1 MAKQK
6 RLSSVP
12 SGAIDTLNAVYV
24 TNYEITDEPIQER
37 SYRRLPNHVKDVIE
51 RLHYDSQTKPRKA
64 IPEIRAMLKKY
75 PQIPQ
80 LYNYLTVAYAKIGEV
95 DKAEA
100 VTRANIR
107 KNPDYLFARLNYA
120 EFCLRRKEYEKIPEI
135 FEQKYDLQLLY
146 PKRKRFHISEVVNF
160 MGLMG
165 VYFYEIGE
173 KGVAE
178 KYNAVLQKI
187 APNDPMAKRLQ
198 GRLSPNVLVRLFQRF
213 TGK

>member
-12 SGAIDTLNAVYV
+12 SGAIDTLNAVYA

-80 LYNYLTVAYAKIGEV
+80 L
-95 DKAEA
+95 
-100 VTRANIR
+100 
-107 KNPDYLFARLNYA
+107 
-120 EFCLRRKEYEKIPEI
+120 
-135 FEQKYDLQLLY
+135 
-146 PKRKRFHISEVVNF
+146 
-160 MGLMG
+160 
-165 VYFYEIGE
+165 
-173 KGVAE
+173 
-178 KYNAVLQKI
+178 
-187 APNDPMAKRLQ
+187 
-198 GRLSPNVLVRLFQRF
+198 
-213 TGK
+213 